1 MSGGSAVVFPLSQMN
16 ILRDEGRAL
25 YVFFV
30 NHFVYLLAH
39 LHTFL
44 DLLQLA
50 APPRG
55 AYHL

>member
-1 MSGGSAVVFPLSQMN
+1 VVFPLSQMN

-25 YVFFV
+25 YVFFE

-55 AYHL
+55 PYHL